1 MHVKPH
7 HLTADTAATSY
18 DANKDLQPC
27 GAPTKRRGGGNGKNN
42 KQKTPPHSRHRGN
55 MPMTIYNGVEPE
67 GLYDLLHRQ
76 RSRQILMRTRA
87 GLVSR
92 LDMLERAIDS

>member
-1 MHVKPH
+1 
-7 HLTADTAATSY
+7 
-18 DANKDLQPC
+18 
-27 GAPTKRRGGGNGKNN
+27 
-42 KQKTPPHSRHRGN
+42 

-87 GLVSR
+87 GLVSSF
-92 LDMLERAIDS
+92 DMLERTIDSTHLFVGED